1 MDAATGAIKWTSTGR
16 DADHASV
23 LLTPAHVLY
32 LTSTG
37 ELVATSAT
45 YAMPLFVSG
54 DLIVRDAT
62 GVSRLGGS

>member
-1 MDAATGAIKWTSTGR
+1 M
-16 DADHASV
+16 
-23 LLTPAHVLY
+23 LLTPAHVIY

-37 ELVATSAT
+37 ELLVVKRSATAFESERQYEVAASAT
-45 YAMPLFVSG
+45 YAMPLFVGG